1 MRICLVRLPSPYLI
15 NEKAFPPLGL
25 LAMATVL
32 KANGHD
38 VVVHDGTLLDIPEG
52 FDAYGLG
59 PSVTEYGYAREAR
72 DVIRKASPS
81 SRIVIGGPHATLNVA
96 ECLRD
101 GFDCVVTGDGEPVVN
116 EAFTNAST
124 FVQGGGEQSDL
135 DDFPVID
142 RSFINLNNYKY
153 YVDELLTPPVVSSKG
168 CPFSCAFCSRVYR
181 SVRMRSARHVIREID
196 YLHWDLGY
204 GAVMFFDDTFV
215 VDRRRVES
223 ISSHLRRLGMH
234 WRCLVRGDLIVRYG
248 ADFVRMLASNGCV
261 EVGMG
266 IESGSDRILEIIG
279 KRENIGTIRSAIDLL
294 KSHGIRVKGFFIIGL
309 PGETAETLAET
320 DRFVES
326 SGLDDM
332 DFSIFKP
339 YAGSRIHAHR
349 DEYDIDWDPMDY
361 SLTFYKGDG
370 REAGGN
376 IRTSRLSNA
385 EIVSAMYAMEEK
397 YKPAGWR
404 Q

>member
-1 MRICLVRLPSPYLI
+1 MKICLVRLPSPYLI

-32 KANGHD
+32 KHSGHE
-38 VVVHDGTLLDIPEG
+38 VVVHDGSMEDIPPG
-52 FDAYGLG
+52 FEAYGLG
-59 PSVTEYGYAREAR
+59 PSVTEYGYARTALDIIRRSTPSAR
-72 DVIRKASPS
+72 V
-81 SRIVIGGPHATLNVA
+81 VIGGPHATLNLA
-96 ECLRD
+96 ECVRD
-101 GFDCVVTGDGEPVVN
+101 GFDCVVSGDGEPVVT
-116 EAFTNAST
+116 EAFSNPGAVIRS
-124 FVQGGGEQSDL
+124 GGESSDL
-135 DDFPVID
+135 DEFPITD
-142 RSFINLNNYKY
+142 RSFINLSDYEYLINSRPAAPI
-153 YVDELLTPPVVSSKG
+153 VTSKG
-168 CPFSCAFCSRVYR
+168 CPFNCGFCSRVYKR
-181 SVRMRSARHVIREID
+181 VRMRSARHVIKEID
-196 YLHWDLGY
+196 YLQRDLGY

-215 VDRRRVES
+215 VDRRRV
-223 ISSHLRRLGMH
+223 IAIASHLKRLGML
-234 WRCLVRGDLIVRYG
+234 WRCLVRGDLIVKYG
-248 ADFVRMLASNGCV
+248 SDFAQMLSDHGCV

-266 IESGSDRILEIIG
+266 IESGSDRILKIIG
-279 KRENIGTIRSAIDLL
+279 KREDTGTIRSAIDLL

-309 PGETAETLAET
+309 PGEDADTLAET
-320 DRFVES
+320 ARFVES

-349 DEYDIDWDPMDY
+349 EEYDIDWDPMDY

-376 IRTSRLSNA
+376 IRTSKLSNA

-404 Q
+404 